1 VSAKW
6 VHMPTTPAP
15 EPFGRRLAALRA
27 RFGLTQQEVAYRL
40 AMSRNAVSHVETG
53 GSIPSERTIVL
64 LAGLFAV
71 APHELVAGTDYPVAK
86 ADRLPLVAAAHTEVS
101 ARLLALDAELRW
113 IAQMARPDRAEAL
126 AVVGH
131 ELQVLERTTLEPAEQ
146 VRVRE
151 ALVRLRSFDVAAGVD
166 AAETA

>member
-1 VSAKW
+1 
-6 VHMPTTPAP
+6 MPTTPGP
-15 EPFGRRLAALRA
+15 EPLGRRLAALRA

-40 AMSRNAVSHVETG
+40 AMSRNAVSYVETG

-64 LAGLFAV
+64 LAGLFGV
-71 APHELVAGTDYPVAK
+71 APHDLVAGTDYPAAK
-86 ADRLPLVAAAHTEVS
+86 ADRLPLVAAAHTEVA

-113 IAQMARPDRAEAL
+113 IAQLEQPARVEAL
-126 AVVGH
+126 AVVGR
-131 ELQVLERTTLEPAEQ
+131 ELQVLERTALEPAEQ

-151 ALVRLRSFDVAAGVD
+151 ALVRLRTFDLASGVD